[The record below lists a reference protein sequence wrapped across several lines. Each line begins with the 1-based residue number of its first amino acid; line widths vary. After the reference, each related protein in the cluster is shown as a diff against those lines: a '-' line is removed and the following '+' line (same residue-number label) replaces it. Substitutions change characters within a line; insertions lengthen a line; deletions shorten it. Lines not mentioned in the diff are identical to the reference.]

1 MLWGQKNCAWEEID
15 KKLNLKYPDFWEWIW
30 MHFEVKNLILILF
43 LKCPYVK
50 TYASTKN
57 ILIFQKVCD
66 KEGQEKVHKLQ

>member
-1 MLWGQKNCAWEEID
+1 
-15 KKLNLKYPDFWEWIW
+15 

-66 KEGQEKVHKLQ
+66 KEGQEKVHKLQKGRSCLLPKIVENFSQV